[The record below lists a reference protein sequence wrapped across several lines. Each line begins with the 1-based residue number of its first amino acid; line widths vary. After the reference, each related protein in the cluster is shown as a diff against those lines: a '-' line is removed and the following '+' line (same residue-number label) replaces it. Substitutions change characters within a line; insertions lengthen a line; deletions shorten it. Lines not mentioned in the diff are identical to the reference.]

1 MANTGNKQTN
11 NGRPKPMAPKAG
23 VSRGRRRYDEGGKT
37 K

>member
-1 MANTGNKQTN
+1 MANTNNNKTN

-23 VSRGRRRYDEGGKT
+23 VTRGRRRYEDGGKT